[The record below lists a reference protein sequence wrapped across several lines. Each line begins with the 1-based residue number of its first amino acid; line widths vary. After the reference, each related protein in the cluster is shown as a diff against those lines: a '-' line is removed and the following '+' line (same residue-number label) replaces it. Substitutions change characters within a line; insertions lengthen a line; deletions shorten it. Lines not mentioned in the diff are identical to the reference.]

1 MTRYIA
7 KRLLQL
13 IPTVFLVSVAIFFL
27 LRLIPGDPA
36 LVMLG
41 PNATPE
47 RVAQLHEVLGLDRP
61 LWQQY
66 GIFLL
71 NFVQGGMGTS
81 IFYRRAVSSVITD
94 RLVTTLSL
102 VLYGNVLMLL
112 FAIPLAV
119 LAALYR
125 DRPIDHLIRVVMIV
139 PLVMPSF
146 WSGLLLMMLFGVRL
160 RVLPVSGYGDT
171 FLGHL
176 YHLFLPSLT
185 IALSSGSLLVRN
197 LRSSLLEVI
206 HADYVRTARSKGLSE
221 QLIFGRHV
229 LRNAFISTASL
240 VGVMLAYSIGST
252 VIIETVFNIPG
263 IGSLMV
269 SSINTRDYPVVQAL
283 TVVFALFVIVVNLLT
298 DLTYTVLDP
307 RVRYE

>member
-185 IALSSGSLLVRN
+185 IALSSGSLLVR
-197 LRSSLLEVI
+197 
-206 HADYVRTARSKGLSE
+206 SKGLSE

>member
-1 MTRYIA
+1 MRYIA
-7 KRLLQL
+7 NRSLQL
-13 IPTVFLVSVAIFFL
+13 IPTVFLVTVAIFFL

-41 PNATPE
+41 SDATPD
-47 RVAQLHEVLGLDRP
+47 RVAELHRSLGLDKP

-66 GIFLL
+66 GIFVLNLL
-71 NFVQGGMGTS
+71 RGGMGTS
-81 IFYRRAVSSVITD
+81 IFYRRAVSEVIAD
-94 RLVTTLSL
+94 RLVVTLSL
-102 VLYGNVLMLL
+102 VFYGNVLMLL
-112 FAIPLAV
+112 FAIPMAV

-125 DRPIDHLIRVVMIV
+125 DRVIDHLIRIAMIV

-160 RVLPVSGYGDT
+160 RVLPVSGYGRT
-171 FLGHL
+171 FWGHL
-176 YHLFLPSLT
+176 YHLFLPALT
-185 IALSSGSLLVRN
+185 IALRSSSLLVRN

-206 HADYVRTARSKGLSE
+206 QADYVRTARSKGLSE
-221 QLIFGRHV
+221 RLVFGRHI
-229 LRNAFISTASL
+229 LRNALISTASL
-240 VGVMLAYSIGST
+240 VGVMLGYSIGGT

-269 SSINTRDYPVVQAL
+269 SSIGTRDYPVVQAV

-298 DLTYTVLDP
+298 DLTYSILDP
-307 RVRYE
+307 RVRYQ